1 MKLKKFMKTTKI
13 KNKGIDYPIFV
24 GAGSINILGKQ
35 LKLCCKSAKKI
46 AIIFDKKVPVKYK
59 NIIKKQLKNYKIY
72 IHEYFVNE
80 NLKSFERA
88 NNLAEKL
95 IQNKFNRNDVLIS
108 VGGGVIGDFSGFVAS
123 IVKRGIYHVNLPTTL
138 LAQVD
143 ASIGGKT
150 GVNSKYGKNLI
161 GSFYSPQLV
170 IIELKFLESL
180 NRREL
185 VCGFAEILKHSLIYD
200 KKFFYWLKK
209 NTRKII
215 DELNFE
221 SLRFAITKSCKIKLH
236 FVSGDI
242 KEKNKRMVLNFGHT
256 FAHAIEAAS
265 NFSRRINHGEAVL
278 IGMHLA
284 TKLSLKKK
292 ICSYS
297 TMNEIQNFYKK
308 NKLPL
313 KLENY
318 FSKRYVSKITQ
329 YMSNDKKNTDD
340 KINFILLR
348 NIGRTTKP
356 GEFKLSTNDIKKIF
370 KKII

>member
-24 GAGSINILGKQ
+24 GAGSINILNKTIKIMLQ
-35 LKLCCKSAKKI
+35 NAKKI

-180 NRREL
+180 KGREL

-209 NTRKII
+209 NTKKII
-215 DELNFE
+215 DELNFK
-221 SLRFAITKSCKIKLH
+221 SLGL
-236 FVSGDI
+236 
-242 KEKNKRMVLNFGHT
+242 
-256 FAHAIEAAS
+256 
-265 NFSRRINHGEAVL
+265 
-278 IGMHLA
+278 
-284 TKLSLKKK
+284 
-292 ICSYS
+292 
-297 TMNEIQNFYKK
+297 Q
-308 NKLPL
+308 
-313 KLENY
+313 
-318 FSKRYVSKITQ
+318 
-329 YMSNDKKNTDD
+329 
-340 KINFILLR
+340 
-348 NIGRTTKP
+348 
-356 GEFKLSTNDIKKIF
+356 
-370 KKII
+370 